1 MVVDRGR
8 KHGGFCRTL
17 TNMARDRM
25 AWGPHAASASRVTRH
40 LFWPWLPLR
49 FEKACVRG
57 AQPLKQLSKKG

>member
-1 MVVDRGR
+1 M
-8 KHGGFCRTL
+8 T
-17 TNMARDRM
+17 RDLM
-25 AWGPHAASASRVTRH
+25 AWGPNAVSASRAARH